1 MNIGRVALGKAF
13 IARRQFMRGTDPI
26 KSKWVCLKILVYR
39 YIGMLANI
47 LLRKIIQVFI
57 LNIILFVVLCSFTA
71 FNLM

>member
-39 YIGMLANI
+39 YIDMLANI